1 MGDQDEEEE
10 ILRERIEKLKAE
22 EREIQ
27 ATRQNLESQL
37 RRRIW
42 LRMTSKINSIEET
55 HAEQRNA

>member
-1 MGDQDEEEE
+1 LGDQDEEEE

>member
-10 ILRERIEKLKAE
+10 TLRERIEKLKAE

-55 HAEQRNA
+55 HAEQGNA